1 MRDRVTEIPKLYK
14 IGDIMATAIQVQSV
28 IYHND
33 KESLLRAYQS
43 LANAVR
49 VSAKRGQEIKLVV
62 HYGDASKAP
71 VYSEEEIL
79 ALQAEFGS
87 YFTFRYTF
95 FNENTGT
102 SKGHNRVGLGCNADY
117 IVVMNPDVIVCPR
130 FFEKMM
136 LPFLD
141 SDKNAGITE
150 ARQVPLE
157 HPKEYDC
164 ETLETEWATG
174 ACFMIPAALYQKIGG
189 FDEKTFFMYCDDVDI
204 SWRVRLEEKKIYYRP
219 DCPVYHAK
227 RLSATANWVPTEAEL
242 QAAFDEIE
250 QEFIDEAIAQYLYY
264 AGKTEDDLTEEERN
278 EMIQDCHDMV
288 YNNFDTSFF
297 EIRAYYRIISKVMLD
312 WPEVSTFDDRRA
324 YPLDK

>member
-79 ALQAEFGS
+79 TLQAEFGS

-174 ACFMIPAALYQKIGG
+174 ACFMIPASLYQKIGG

-242 QAAFDEIE
+242 YYSKEAALLMTYKWSDEKSFRKIYKAFSHGDKYC
-250 QEFIDEAIAQYLYY
+250 QRVIARFEEMKEKGELPIQPDPS
-264 AGKTEDDLTEEERN
+264 GKIARFLDDNYTEHRFVL
-278 EMIQDCHDMV
+278 
-288 YNNFDTSFF
+288 
-297 EIRAYYRIISKVMLD
+297 
-312 WPEVSTFDDRRA
+312 
-324 YPLDK
+324 